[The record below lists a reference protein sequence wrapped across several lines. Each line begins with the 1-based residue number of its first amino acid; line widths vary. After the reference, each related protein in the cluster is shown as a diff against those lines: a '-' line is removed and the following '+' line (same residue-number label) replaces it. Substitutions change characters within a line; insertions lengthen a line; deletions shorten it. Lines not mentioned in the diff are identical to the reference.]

1 MKQLYNSLIL
11 LLGISLLIGCFF
23 AFDLDQYFTLDYFQ
37 SRHATYKQYY
47 EQNPT
52 LTLLLFFI
60 FYLALTAMSIPC
72 LSVVI
77 LAGGALFGFPVA
89 LLVISFADVIG
100 STLAFLSSRRL
111 FGEYLQD
118 KHPSRLRAVNHGI
131 AREGGFYLLYLRLI
145 PLFPCFLINLL
156 MGLTKI
162 RVSTFYWVTQIGK
175 FPHNALYANAGTQ
188 VSQLNSF
195 SGIFSPTIIF
205 SFALIAFFPLIVKM
219 GLQQAKIRRT
229 IYSPQENRQI

>member
-1 MKQLYNSLIL
+1 MKQLYSSLIL
-11 LLGISLLIGCFF
+11 LLGISLLGGGFF
-23 AFDLDQYFTLDYFQ
+23 AFDLGQYFTFDYFQ
-37 SRHATYKQYY
+37 SRHIFYQQYY
-47 EQNPT
+47 EQNPI
-52 LTLLLFFI
+52 LTLLLYFVI
-60 FYLALTAMSIPC
+60 YLTLTAMSIPC

-100 STLAFLSSRRL
+100 STLAFLSSRWL
-111 FGEYLQD
+111 FGGYLQD

-188 VSQLNSF
+188 ISQLDSIGGF
-195 SGIFSPTIIF
+195 FSPTIVV
-205 SFALIAFFPLIVKM
+205 SFALIGFFPLIVKL
-219 GLQQAKIRRT
+219 GLQQARIRRT
-229 IYSPQENRQI
+229 IYSPQENQQI

>member
-1 MKQLYNSLIL
+1 MKQLYARLLIL
-11 LLGISLLIGCFF
+11 LGIFLLIGCFF
-23 AFDLDQYFTLDYFQ
+23 AFDLNQYFTLDYLQ
-37 SRHATYKQYY
+37 SRHTSYKQYY

-52 LTLLLFFI
+52 LTLLLFFL

-77 LAGGALFGFPVA
+77 LAGGALFGFPLA
-89 LLVISFADVIG
+89 LLIISFSDVFG
-100 STLAFLSSRRL
+100 STLAFLGSRRL
-111 FGEYLQD
+111 FGKYLQD

-175 FPHNALYANAGTQ
+175 IPHNALYANAGTQ
-188 VSQLNSF
+188 ISQLDSF
-195 SGIFSPTIIF
+195 GGVFSPGIVV
-205 SFALIAFFPLIVKM
+205 SFALIGFFPLIVKM
-219 GLQQAKIRRT
+219 GLQQVKIRRT
-229 IYSPQENRQI
+229 IYSPQENQQI